1 MQNSIISTEIY
12 WLTLTVAMSA
22 ILWLPYILNR
32 LYEEGIGKAL
42 WNPEPDAGPKAQWA
56 VRMMAAHENAVE
68 NLVIFAPLVL
78 IIQVLGINN
87 ESTAFACALYF
98 FSRLAHYLVFSF
110 GIPVLRVVIYF
121 VSFYAQVLLA
131 VAIFNRI
138 VL

>member
-1 MQNSIISTEIY
+1 MQNVLVTTELY
-12 WLTLTVAMSA
+12 WLTLTVALSG

-32 LYEEGIGKAL
+32 LYEEGLGKAL

-68 NLVIFAPLVL
+68 NLIIFVPLVL
-78 IIQVLGINN
+78 IIQILGINN

-98 FSRLAHYLVFSF
+98 FSRLAHYIVFSL

-131 VAIFNRI
+131 VAII
-138 VL
+138 KQL

>member
-1 MQNSIISTEIY
+1 MQNVLVTTELY
-12 WLTLTVAMSA
+12 WLTLTVAMSG

-68 NLVIFAPLVL
+68 NLIIFVPLVL
-78 IIQVLGINN
+78 IIQILGINN

-98 FSRLAHYLVFSF
+98 FSRLAHYIVFSL

-131 VAIFNRI
+131 VAII
-138 VL
+138 KQL